1 MKEEF
6 DVNLTPQDMYRFN
19 MYHTYHGFHGI
30 LSIVMAILV
39 IIVTIVTWGDLDA
52 TYSAIY
58 LVLAAL
64 FVGYIPLSLWF
75 HAKMLLQRSEAL
87 RNTQHFTVDYKVVD
101 TKSNLLVY
109 STRVNAYVFPKRELG
124 EHYEGVC
131 NIMKQQ
137 LESYRLKI
145 K

>member
-6 DVNLTPQDMYRFN
+6 DVNLAPQDMYRFN

-30 LSIVMAILV
+30 LSIVMAALV
-39 IIVTIVTWGDLDA
+39 IVVTIVTWGDLDA

-64 FVGYIPLSLWF
+64 FIGYIPLSLWF

-87 RNTQHFTVDYKVVD
+87 RNTQHFTIDEK
-101 TKSNLLVY
+101 
-109 STRVNAYVFPKRELG
+109 
-124 EHYEGVC
+124 GVT
-131 NIMKQQ
+131 ISQD
-137 LESYRLKI
+137 EIGRAHV
-145 K
+145 